1 MCHGV
6 LLSVSQGHGALGR
19 TVTNSACLRSIV
31 TWFLSPEAEPKA
43 PGTEVTQAYG
53 GCQGISPPRAAGFA
67 HPVAGSFSTEPL
79 HRARQA
85 LRIVFFLAVSRGVE
99 VLAVTH
105 TSGRADPVHLDPG
118 TL

>member
-1 MCHGV
+1 MSWRSWASVLDLVWVCHGI

-19 TVTNSACLRSIV
+19 TVTKSACLGSIV

-53 GCQGISPPRAAGFA
+53 GCQGISPPKAAGFA
-67 HPVAGSFSTEPL
+67 HPLAGSSCTEPL

-85 LRIVFFLAVSRGVE
+85 LRIVFFPRQFPGVWRCW
-99 VLAVTH
+99 L
-105 TSGRADPVHLDPG
+105 
-118 TL
+118 